1 MAGKRKAEKGK
12 KAKKRK
18 IKKSSLQEMEERAKL
33 SWSPRTN
40 VIEDIIQVSKNT
52 LKNFRE
58 EYPVNL
64 FFERSQYNST
74 VPE

>member
-40 VIEDIIQVSKNT
+40 VIEDIIQVSKARM
-52 LKNFRE
+52 LDPRSSSSGQLLGSAAE
-58 EYPVNL
+58 EFQVH
-64 FFERSQYNST
+64 
-74 VPE
+74 